1 MKRDDVSEALV
12 RLLAD
17 ALRGDGDAP
26 AVEGDVGPVLRF
38 HFEGLSV
45 SADRVTVDVPW
56 RGE

>member
-17 ALRGDGDAP
+17 ALKGGDDAP
-26 AVEGDVGPVLRF
+26 AVEMNGGSVLRF
-38 HFEGLSV
+38 CFEGLSL

>member
-17 ALRGDGDAP
+17 ALKGGDDASL
-26 AVEGDVGPVLRF
+26 VEGDAGPVLRF